1 LPARAFFRWVVD
13 MLRSACGLAG
23 ALGVAHPGAVAC
35 PPGTTGTRER
45 REPREARKR
54 RKRAVENEVSREERE
69 SEENER
75 QRAKVRERR
84 EHASKANERS
94 EQRERT
100 KRTSGT
106 KRTKRTKRETG
117 THERNAAN
125 EENERRERRV
135 ACPRSWPPV
144 CPSPLCAGQPAGGP
158 EHVHNPTEKR
168 ARGQPEATG
177 NPSHEPSEARQRR
190 RPIRPMVTAG
200 RSLHVAGG
208 PSGAVQR
215 HRSDSDAPPPC
226 TLGRWVGPSERST
239 IEQRRQHR
247 GARIRRRRSGHAD
260 TTAPRMDVVGS
271 IDARCLSA
279 AAASVGTSGQRVQ
292 RPSRRRS
299 TTTGAS
305 RRTSR
310 TQHART
316 AVSDQ
321 VDTAGPG
328 GQARAN
334 RRTGLPPNGG
344 SGGPKPPGGFDV
356 RLGYRR
362 V

>member
-1 LPARAFFRWVVD
+1 MPPFSPFSRSLRSLRFARAFRSLASFSSFASFRSCASFSLFVRFVRSLCSHARVALSPSLSAVRSLRFLAPLCSLRSLPLVSFSFSLLLALYVLSFRSFRVD
-13 MLRSACGLAG
+13 MPRPPDVPRRARRLSPGRPSAC
-23 ALGVAHPGAVAC
+23 
-35 PPGTTGTRER
+35 
-45 REPREARKR
+45 
-54 RKRAVENEVSREERE
+54 
-69 SEENER
+69 
-75 QRAKVRERR
+75 
-84 EHASKANERS
+84 
-94 EQRERT
+94 
-100 KRTSGT
+100 
-106 KRTKRTKRETG
+106 
-117 THERNAAN
+117 
-125 EENERRERRV
+125 
-135 ACPRSWPPV
+135 
-144 CPSPLCAGQPAGGP
+144 
-158 EHVHNPTEKR
+158 HNPLAVFC